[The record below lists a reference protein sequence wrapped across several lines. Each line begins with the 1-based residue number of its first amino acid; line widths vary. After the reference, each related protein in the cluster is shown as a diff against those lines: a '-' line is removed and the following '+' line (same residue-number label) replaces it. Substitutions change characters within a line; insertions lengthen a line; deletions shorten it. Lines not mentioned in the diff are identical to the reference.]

1 MIKIPIKAKDFD
13 NWLEEL
19 NAPEKANPALDALL
33 ARPKRWVK

>member
-13 NWLEEL
+13 KWLEEL
-19 NAPEKANPALDALL
+19 NEPAKPNPELAALL